1 MITLLLKKKNNLKHK
16 INYTKNI
23 VDALFILTP
32 TMSWKD
38 ITMEKIAKVVKLNKM
53 DLNKYFTS
61 KISILIAYNNSLD
74 QAIFVEFKKESE
86 NTLVNSRDQIFDI
99 IMAKFDIL
107 NSKKD
112 GIRHIFKKTFPVELV
127 ANPKS
132 YLNLVKSMKLV
143 LNLAGI
149 KTNTPMGCIRVNI
162 LSGIFINS
170 FISWLSDDSPD
181 MSKTMAS
188 LDKGLRQAE
197 ALQSIVVR

>member
-1 MITLLLKKKNNLKHK
+1 
-16 INYTKNI
+16 
-23 VDALFILTP
+23 
-32 TMSWKD
+32 
-38 ITMEKIAKVVKLNKM
+38 
-53 DLNKYFTS
+53 
-61 KISILIAYNNSLD
+61 
-74 QAIFVEFKKESE
+74 
-86 NTLVNSRDQIFDI
+86 
-99 IMAKFDIL
+99 MAKFDIL

>member
-1 MITLLLKKKNNLKHK
+1 MPRK
-16 INYTKNI
+16 INYTKKI

-112 GIRHIFKKTFPVELV
+112 GIRHIFKKT
-127 ANPKS
+127 S
-132 YLNLVKSMKLV
+132 
-143 LNLAGI
+143 
-149 KTNTPMGCIRVNI
+149 R
-162 LSGIFINS
+162 
-170 FISWLSDDSPD
+170 
-181 MSKTMAS
+181 
-188 LDKGLRQAE
+188 
-197 ALQSIVVR
+197 

>member
-1 MITLLLKKKNNLKHK
+1 MPRK
-16 INYTKNI
+16 INYTKKI

>member
-1 MITLLLKKKNNLKHK
+1 
-16 INYTKNI
+16 
-23 VDALFILTP
+23 
-32 TMSWKD
+32 
-38 ITMEKIAKVVKLNKM
+38 MEKIAKVVKLNKM